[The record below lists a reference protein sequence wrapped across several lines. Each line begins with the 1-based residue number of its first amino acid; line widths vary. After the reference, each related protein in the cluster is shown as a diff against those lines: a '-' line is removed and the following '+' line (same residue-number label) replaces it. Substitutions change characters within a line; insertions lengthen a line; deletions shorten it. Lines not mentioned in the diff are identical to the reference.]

1 MKKTNGYL
9 LLFLGLLHVAV
20 GVVGGWSQFVF
31 IADYGIWNALIQ
43 HSQAVCMKTLGC
55 LQLNGTWWFVAWGL
69 MLILFGLLCTW
80 VEVILNQT
88 VPAFIAWLLCLICVV
103 CAILMPASGFW
114 LVMIVALNMF
124 LCARKKHVE

>member
-1 MKKTNGYL
+1 MKKINGYL

-20 GVVGGWSQFVF
+20 GVVGGWSQFVS

-88 VPAFIAWLLCLICVV
+88 VTAFIAWLLFLICGV

-114 LVMIVALNMF
+114 LVMIVALNMV

>member
-1 MKKTNGYL
+1 MKKINGYL

-20 GVVGGWSQFVF
+20 GVVGGWSQFVS

-43 HSQAVCMKTLGC
+43 HSQTVCMKTLGC

-88 VPAFIAWLLCLICVV
+88 VPAFIAWLLFLICSV

-114 LVMIVALNMF
+114 LVMIVALNMV